1 MTYSVRLLS
10 KKEVAERTTAF
21 FEFQRILKFVIIETL
36 KYTLPQLPYSYDA
49 LEPHIDAKTM
59 ELHHTKHHRAYVDK
73 LNAALEKHPELFE
86 KPLEDLLRDPSQIPE
101 DIRQAVINHGGGH
114 HNHSLFWTIMA
125 PNAGLPAQAG
135 GQPSG
140 ALAEEINQIFGGF
153 DGFKEKFT
161 SAALN
166 IFGSGWA
173 WLDIFEGKLRICT
186 TANQNSL
193 LMENKIPILGIDVW
207 EHAYYVRYLW
217 NRSEYIK
224 NWWNVVNW
232 KEVSSRCGSAKN
244 V

>member
-1 MTYSVRLLS
+1 M
-10 KKEVAERTTAF
+10 KH
-21 FEFQRILKFVIIETL
+21 
-36 KYTLPQLPYSYDA
+36 TLPPLPYPYDA

-59 ELHHTKHHRAYVDK
+59 EIHYTKHHQTYVDK

-86 KPLEDLLRDPSQIPE
+86 KPLEELLKDPSQVPE

-125 PNAGLPAQAG
+125 ANAGGEPG
-135 GQPSG
+135 GV
-140 ALAEEINQIFGGF
+140 LAEEINQIFGSF
-153 DGFKEKFT
+153 EKFKEQFT

-173 WLDIFEGKLRICT
+173 WLDIYQGKLRICT

-207 EHAYYVRYLW
+207 EHAYYLKYQ
-217 NRSEYIK
+217 NRRPEYVQA
-224 NWWNVVNW
+224 WWNVVNW
-232 KEVSSRCGSAKN
+232 KEVANKYESKDSYKS
-244 V
+244 